1 MFSGHCGLLLEAVSV
16 AYSLETAQGETG
28 RRKMNVVLLLGETE
42 P

>member
-28 RRKMNVVLLLGETE
+28 SAEDERGVAARGN
-42 P
+42 